1 MNPRE
6 NPQDKTIRVAG
17 RGVAGG
23 LGSPVAAA
31 LTSTL
36 FLLGDS
42 ASCITGTNIP
52 VDGGHTAK

>member
-17 RGVAGG
+17 VADC

-42 ASCITGTNIP
+42 ASRVTGANIP